1 MALISNLAKWR
12 VLAVQAHC
20 AESSARR
27 RRTSRKFNIPT
38 SGTRAVPTY
47 RVSNDA
53 AQLKFGDEELGS
65 NQSVKRRAGAATL
78 TLRPAHVKTTARR
91 RAVQRRSGRE
101 EREVHPLC
109 WNGQSPGYQGMNVQC
124 RHSLLLATSQRFQF
138 IERSRPVGSEKPRQ
152 ATVSQHFAAGL
163 TTGAVVGLVIGIAK
177 ALDLLATARA
187 G

>member
-1 MALISNLAKWR
+1 MRNWD
-12 VLAVQAHC
+12 
-20 AESSARR
+20 
-27 RRTSRKFNIPT
+27 RTSR
-38 SGTRAVPTY
+38 SSAG
-47 RVSNDA
+47 
-53 AQLKFGDEELGS
+53 
-65 NQSVKRRAGAATL
+65 RAGAATL

-101 EREVHPLC
+101 EQEVHPLC
-109 WNGQSPGYQGMNVQC
+109 WNGQSPCYQDMNVQC

-163 TTGAVVGLVIGIAK
+163 TTGAVVGLVIGIAN

-187 G
+187 GLVEASVHSHLRPESRHSFWEFFLGFGLHAVNPEL